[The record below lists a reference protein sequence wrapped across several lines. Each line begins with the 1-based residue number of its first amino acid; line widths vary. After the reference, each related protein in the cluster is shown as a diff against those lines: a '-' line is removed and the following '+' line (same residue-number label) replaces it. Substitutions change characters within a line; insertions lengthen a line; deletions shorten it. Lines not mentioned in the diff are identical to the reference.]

1 MYQMIY
7 LGNNLLPEGLETGE
21 YKIQN
26 SYGHSLFNPV
36 WVVAYT
42 GDKIGEEE
50 IPQSSFVVNGI
61 AQSVAFLITT
71 SPFSY
76 AQLMNTLNNTENAS
90 SYILSCFSVPHLAVS
105 TLLNSDNMLSSIP
118 NVYLFAGGKTYEQPE
133 TYSNFGNKPTS
144 IDGYTP
150 RNKKLLT
157 YPYCYMAFST
167 QNASQ
172 KIYRYENFENDNLEF
187 GFLSELNPNPQVCVI
202 PQNYRGKSDNNIL
215 DMAVVSGYPQ
225 LSSRSDNFNNWLAQ
239 NSQIVSLQMQ
249 QEQYNTEANMYKTG
263 MDMLSSMGSA
273 ISNPGNALGIV
284 EGAMNLGITERN
296 YDFYVKQQMAQIE
309 KQAMLPDQANLSSSN
324 ATLLG
329 YNEFEYNIFY
339 NLSIKSEF
347 AERIDKYFDMYGYLT
362 NTVKIPNLNNRTNWN
377 YIKTIGVNILGD
389 IPGEDLQTIKQF
401 FDNGIT
407 LWHNPNTFL
416 DYSQNNR

>member
-1 MYQMIY
+1 M
-7 LGNNLLPEGLETGE
+7 GE
-21 YKIQN
+21 YIIEG

-42 GDKIGEEE
+42 GNKIGDED

-61 AQSVAFLITT
+61 AQSVAFLIAT
-71 SPFSY
+71 SPYSY

-90 SYILSCFSVPHLAVS
+90 TYILSCFSVPELAVS
-105 TLLNSDNMLSSIP
+105 TLLTADNMLSSIQ

-133 TYSNFGNKPTS
+133 TYTNITNKPTS

-150 RNKKLLT
+150 VNKKLLT
-157 YPYCYMAFST
+157 YPFCYMAFSS

-172 KIYRYENFENDNLEF
+172 KIYRYEDFANNSLEF
-187 GFLSELNPNPQVCVI
+187 GLLSELNPNPQVCVI
-202 PQNYRGKSDNNIL
+202 PQDYRGKSDNNIL

-249 QEQYNTEANMYKTG
+249 QELFNTETNMYKTG
-263 MDMLSSMGSA
+263 VDMVSSMGNA
-273 ISNPGNALGIV
+273 ISNPGSAVGIV
-284 EGAMNLGITERN
+284 EGAMNLAITEKN
-296 YDFYVKQQMAQIE
+296 YDFYIKQQMAQIE
-309 KQAMLPDQANLSSSN
+309 KQAMLPDQATLSSSN

-329 YNEFEYNIFY
+329 YNEFENNLFY
-339 NLSIKSEF
+339 TISIKQDF
-347 AERIDKYFDMYGYLT
+347 AKRIDKYFDMYGYLT
-362 NTVKIPNLNNRTNWN
+362 NTVKIPNLNNRPNWN
-377 YIKTIGVNILGD
+377 YIKTIGANILGD
-389 IPGEDLQTIKQF
+389 IPQEDLQTIKQF

-407 LWHNPNTFL
+407 LWHNTNTFL
-416 DYSQNNR
+416 DYSQNNRN

>member
-1 MYQMIY
+1 M
-7 LGNNLLPEGLETGE
+7 LPEGLETGE
-21 YKIQN
+21 YIIEE

-36 WVVAYT
+36 WVVAYI
-42 GDKIGEEE
+42 GNKIGNED

-61 AQSVAFLITT
+61 AQSVAFLIAT
-71 SPFSY
+71 SPYSY

-90 SYILSCFSVPHLAVS
+90 SYILSCFSVPQLAVS
-105 TLLNSDNMLSSIP
+105 TLLTSENMLTSIQ

-133 TYSNFGNKPTS
+133 TYSNIANKPNS
-144 IDGYTP
+144 INGYTP
-150 RNKKLLT
+150 KNKKLLT

-167 QNASQ
+167 QNATQ
-172 KIYRYENFENDNLEF
+172 KIYRYENFENNILEF

-202 PQNYRGKSDNNIL
+202 PQDYRGKSDNNIL
-215 DMAVVSGYPQ
+215 DMAVVGGYPQ

-249 QEQYNTEANMYKTG
+249 QEQYITEANMYKTG
-263 MDMLSSMGSA
+263 MDMLSSMGNA
-273 ISNPGNALGIV
+273 ITNPGNAIGIV

-309 KQAMLPDQANLSSSN
+309 KQAMLPDQASLSSSN

-329 YNEFEYNIFY
+329 YNEFENNIFY
-339 NLSIKSEF
+339 ALSIKSEF
-347 AERIDKYFDMYGYLT
+347 AKRIDKYFDIYGYLT
-362 NTVKIPNLNNRTNWN
+362 NTVKTPNLNNRPNWN
-377 YIKTIGVNILGD
+377 YVKTIGANILGD
-389 IPGEDLQTIKQF
+389 IPQEDLQTIKQF

-407 LWHNPNTFL
+407 LWHNTNTFL
-416 DYSQNNR
+416 DYSQNNRK